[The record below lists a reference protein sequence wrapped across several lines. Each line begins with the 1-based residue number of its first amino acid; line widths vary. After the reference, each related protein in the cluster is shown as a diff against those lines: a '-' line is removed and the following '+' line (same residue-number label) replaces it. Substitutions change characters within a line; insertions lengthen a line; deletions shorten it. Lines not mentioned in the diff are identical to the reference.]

1 MEPKSIE
8 GMSNSVGVYLFGNL
22 EALTSRHQYLE
33 RNSFSQLSRLL
44 FCLKSCYN
52 VDEIKVGRRMKKEYE
67 LLKKLS
73 LVAGVPGNEK
83 KVSELISHEIKP
95 FVDELTYD
103 NLGSVIGQKGHQG
116 PRVMI
121 AGHMDEVGLLVTQI
135 TKDGFVKFQ
144 TLGGWFS
151 QVMLAQVWEIHTK
164 KGIVLGVT
172 GVKPP
177 HIIPADKRNVAID
190 IQTMYLDLGV
200 SSKEEAEKLGV
211 EPGNMVVPRGS
222 FEVLGN
228 DKYLLGKAW
237 DNRIGSAVV
246 IEVLKRL
253 EGELSNQLFATF
265 TVQEE
270 VGLRGAKTSSYAVAP
285 EIAIAVD
292 TGLANDVPG
301 GDASEQSLGKGPQ
314 ILLYDAGLVP
324 NQALRK
330 FVIDVAK
337 EENILYQEAF
347 ITGGR
352 TDAGHMHL
360 AHQGAASLSIGI
372 PTRYMHSHT
381 SIIHYD
387 DYENTVKLM
396 VAVLKK
402 LDRQAADQILSK

>member
-1 MEPKSIE
+1 MKRGIYP
-8 GMSNSVGVYLFGNL
+8 
-22 EALTSRHQYLE
+22 
-33 RNSFSQLSRLL
+33 
-44 FCLKSCYN
+44 
-52 VDEIKVGRRMKKEYE
+52 MKKEYV

-73 LVAGVPGNEK
+73 EVAGVPGNEK
-83 KVSELISHEIKP
+83 NVSKLITEEIKD
-95 FVDELTYD
+95 VCEELTYD
-103 NLGSVIGQKGHQG
+103 NLGSVIGKIGQKG

-121 AGHMDEVGLLVTQI
+121 AGHMDEVGFFVTQI

-164 KGIVLGVT
+164 KGVVLAVT

-190 IQTMYLDLGV
+190 ISTMYLDLGV

-211 EPGNMVVPRGS
+211 EPGNMVVPHTE
-222 FEVLGN
+222 FKVLGN

-253 EGELSNQLFATF
+253 ENHETNQLFGTF

-270 VGLRGAKTSSYAVAP
+270 VGLRGAKTSSYVVAP

-301 GDASEQSLGKGPQ
+301 GESAEQALGKGPQ
-314 ILLYDAGLVP
+314 ILLYDGGLVP
-324 NQALRK
+324 HQALRE
-330 FVIDVAK
+330 FVINVAK
-337 EENILYQEAF
+337 EENIPYQEAF
-347 ITGGR
+347 IVGGR

-360 AHQGAASLSIGI
+360 AHKGAASLSIGV

-387 DYENTVKLM
+387 DYENTIKLM
-396 VAVLKK
+396 LAIIKR
-402 LDRQAADQILSK
+402 LDQETVDKILSN

>member
-1 MEPKSIE
+1 
-8 GMSNSVGVYLFGNL
+8 
-22 EALTSRHQYLE
+22 
-33 RNSFSQLSRLL
+33 
-44 FCLKSCYN
+44 
-52 VDEIKVGRRMKKEYE
+52 MKKEYI

-73 LVAGVPGNEK
+73 EVAGVPANEK
-83 KVSELISHEIKP
+83 KVSQLIFSEIKD
-95 FVDELTYD
+95 FSDD
-103 NLGSVIGQKGHQG
+103 IIFDHLGSVIGIKGAHG
-116 PRVMI
+116 PKVMI

-135 TKDGFVKFQ
+135 TKEGFIKFQ

-164 KGIVLGVT
+164 KGVVMGVT

-177 HIIPADKRNVAID
+177 HIIPQDKRNVAID
-190 IQTMYLDLGV
+190 ISTMYLDIGV
-200 SSKEEAEKLGV
+200 STKEEALALGI
-211 EPGNMVVPRGS
+211 EPGNMVVPHQT
-222 FEVLGN
+222 FTVLGN
-228 DKYLLGKAW
+228 EKYLLGKAW

-253 EGELSNQLFATF
+253 ENHQTNQLFGTF

-270 VGLRGAKTSSYAVAP
+270 VGLRGAKTSSYVVNP

-301 GDASEQSLGKGPQ
+301 GDATEQSLGKGPQ

-324 NQALRK
+324 HQALRE
-330 FVIDVAK
+330 FVINVAK
-337 EENILYQEAF
+337 EENIPYQEAF

-387 DYENTVKLM
+387 DYENTIKLM
-396 VAVLKK
+396 LAIIKK
-402 LDRQAADQILSK
+402 LDQRTVDEILSK

>member
-1 MEPKSIE
+1 M
-8 GMSNSVGVYLFGNL
+8 
-22 EALTSRHQYLE
+22 R
-33 RNSFSQLSRLL
+33 
-44 FCLKSCYN
+44 
-52 VDEIKVGRRMKKEYE
+52 KEYD

-73 LVAGVPGNEK
+73 EVAGVPANEK
-83 KVSELISHEIKP
+83 KVSQLIVSEIKD
-95 FVDELTYD
+95 FSDD
-103 NLGSVIGQKGHQG
+103 IIFDHLGSVIALKGKLG

-121 AGHMDEVGLLVTQI
+121 AGHMDEIGLLVTQI
-135 TKDGFVKFQ
+135 TKEGFIKFQ

-164 KGIVLGVT
+164 QGVVLGVT

-190 IQTMYLDLGV
+190 IQTMYLDIGV
-200 SSKEEAEKLGV
+200 ASKEEAVKLGI
-211 EPGNMVVPRGS
+211 EPGNMIVPHQT
-222 FEVLGN
+222 FTVLGN
-228 DKYLLGKAW
+228 DKYLLSKAW

-253 EGELSNQLFATF
+253 EKNQTNQLFGTF

-270 VGLRGAKTSSYAVAP
+270 VGLRGAKTSSHVVCP

-324 NQALRK
+324 HQALRE
-330 FVIDVAK
+330 FVINIAK
-337 EENILYQEAF
+337 EENIPYQEAF

-387 DYENTVKLM
+387 DYENTIKLM
-396 VAVLKK
+396 LAVIKR
-402 LDRQAADQILSK
+402 LDQQTVNEILSK